1 MDMTFGLDT
10 PSISMVRDKWGWF
23 LALGILLLV
32 FGIIAFAN
40 LFVATVA
47 SVFYI
52 GMMMLIGGVAY
63 LVHAFQVKGWEQIL
77 FWALSGVLYTIA
89 GLLAFW
95 NPALTAVVLTFLMA
109 VALVVAGIFRLWVG
123 FRMRPMKGSGWV
135 IVGGVVTVLAGLIIA
150 IGWPVNSLWI
160 LGLFLAIDLI
170 MQGWALIAVALAA
183 RSGGVAPQVADKS
196 L

>member
-1 MDMTFGLDT
+1 MTFGLDT